1 MMYARILLQ
10 EIGFLHLGL
19 KYDARHGTVTIVVD
33 QAKALP
39 VHPITGTPS
48 KLGLITEGHSSTLC
62 ITDTPVKSYDGP

>member
-48 KLGLITEGHSSTLC
+48 K
-62 ITDTPVKSYDGP
+62 